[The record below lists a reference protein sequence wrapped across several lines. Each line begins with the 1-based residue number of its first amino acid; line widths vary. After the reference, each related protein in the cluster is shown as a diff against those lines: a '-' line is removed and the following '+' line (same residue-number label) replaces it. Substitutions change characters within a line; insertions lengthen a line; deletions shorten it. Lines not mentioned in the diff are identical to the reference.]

1 MGMIILEN
9 LIPLLFALATPI
21 LLMLASG
28 LMKAAA
34 KKWNLESALKYEGK
48 VVGLVLK
55 GIKAAEKKSMGAIKR
70 AAEADKDKAR
80 TPGEEK
86 LAMTM
91 EFVNNTL
98 KANNLPEKG
107 GKELAVLIESALFD
121 GAKEKPADK
130 PAELTEG

>member
-34 KKWNLESALKYEGK
+34 KKWNLESALTYEGK

-55 GIKAAEKKSMGAIKR
+55 GIKAAEKKSMSAIKK
-70 AAEADKDKAR
+70 AGDKNEAK

-98 KANNLPEKG
+98 TANNLPEKG
-107 GKELAVLIESALFD
+107 GKELAMLIESALFD
-121 GAKEKPADK
+121 GAKEKPAAE
-130 PAELTEG
+130 PATLTEG